1 MLRGAALAEGGA
13 LERAGLPPQ
22 DGGGDAGSRSRS
34 RIGLWDGGGD
44 AASGAGEGA
53 GARGN
58 RDLRSTAEG
67 AGPGKAAL
75 RIQAGGI
82 RLPQRQTA
90 PGDQPEAP
98 PRLVDHREHLRQ
110 QGPGRRIALRAH
122 HGVVGIQQPR
132 CCGFE

>member
-53 GARGN
+53 GALGN
-58 RDLRSTAEG
+58 RDLRSAAEG

-75 RIQAGGI
+75 RIQAGGKG
-82 RLPQRQTA
+82 LQR
-90 PGDQPEAP
+90 GGEQPHVRPSARRAS
-98 PRLVDHREHLRQ
+98 RLVAVL
-110 QGPGRRIALRAH
+110 PGTRSMSR
-122 HGVVGIQQPR
+122 
-132 CCGFE
+132 